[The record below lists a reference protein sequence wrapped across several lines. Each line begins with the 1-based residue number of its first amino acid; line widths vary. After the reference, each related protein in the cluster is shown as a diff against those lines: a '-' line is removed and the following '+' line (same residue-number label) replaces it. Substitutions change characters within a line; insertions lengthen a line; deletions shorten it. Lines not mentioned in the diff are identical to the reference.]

1 MLQLVQWLKVTH
13 FVHTFQGTI
22 TDTATLIIVVWTC
35 VGWLKKQTTNFVNS
49 ELQQVSEK
57 EIQMLHFIHGQNVTL
72 HKVIH
77 LYILLGVQFECNSYN
92 CSLDLRRLVKKA
104 TYKFC
109 QQ

>member
-1 MLQLVQWLKVTH
+1 MLQFVQWLKVMH

-57 EIQMLHFIHGQNVTL
+57 EIS
-72 HKVIH
+72 KC
-77 LYILLGVQFECNSYN
+77 YILSM
-92 CSLDLRRLVKKA
+92 DKM
-104 TYKFC
+104 
-109 QQ
+109 